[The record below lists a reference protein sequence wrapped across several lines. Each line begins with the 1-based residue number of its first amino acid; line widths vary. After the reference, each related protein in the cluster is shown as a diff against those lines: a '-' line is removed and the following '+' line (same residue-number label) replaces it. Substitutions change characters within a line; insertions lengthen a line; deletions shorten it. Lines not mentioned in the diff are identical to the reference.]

1 MKDVFLFFGEGLL
14 QFLKSFVEEANES
27 NVAIDIIGY
36 KHHFFDELFEKDAT
50 GIHGNIG
57 HGSDLLIIRLIFEYE
72 MGLIIDS
79 DKNHKLKDLIDRNKK
94 VIN

>member
-1 MKDVFLFFGEGLL
+1 LKDVLLFFGEGLL
-14 QFLKSFVEEANES
+14 QFFESFVEEANES

-57 HGSDLLIIRLIFEYE
+57 HGSDLLIIRLMFEYK
-72 MGLIIDS
+72 MGLIIDVN
-79 DKNHKLKDLIDRNKK
+79 KNDNLKGFD
-94 VIN
+94 